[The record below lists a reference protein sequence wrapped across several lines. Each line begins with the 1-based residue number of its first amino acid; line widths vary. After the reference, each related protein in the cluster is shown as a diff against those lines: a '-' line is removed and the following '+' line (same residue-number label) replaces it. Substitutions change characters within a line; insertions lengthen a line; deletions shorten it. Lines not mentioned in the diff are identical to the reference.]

1 MALRIPF
8 QIITIIGTQFYQP
21 IADLSSKLVSRQYHK
36 PDRVGSNYY
45 VGGYS
50 AAIILLLAA
59 SIESVVQRDRY
70 FYLKTKPTSK
80 PSSVVRIYSKEILHY
95 RRHMHLQEV
104 FDVRNSIAHNHI
116 WEVEFLTPP
125 MGGFRHKK
133 SQIVPGSHR
142 LGKVPPPNTRIPRTR
157 RIKLN
162 LQPNRLDRTDVVKVM
177 FANLHV
183 LAHLLIRGNSPIN
196 YSDDIVGFKRKR
208 IPFSDLLL
216 EIRNT
221 L

>member
-1 MALRIPF
+1 MAPRKPS
-8 QIITIIGTQFYQP
+8 QIITIIGTQFFQP
-21 IADLSSKLVSRQYHK
+21 IADLSSKLVSRQYQK

-45 VGGYS
+45 ESGYS

-59 SIESVVQRDRY
+59 SIESLVQRDRY

-80 PSSVVRIYSKEILHY
+80 PSSVVSTYSKEILHY

-116 WEVEFLTPP
+116 WEVDFQIPT
-125 MGGFRHKK
+125 MGGRRHKK
-133 SQIVPGSHR
+133 SQIVPFSHR
-142 LGKVPPPNTRIPRTR
+142 LGNIPPPNTKIPRTR
-157 RIKLN
+157 RLRLN
-162 LQPNRLDRTDVVKVM
+162 LQPIRLDRTDVEKVM
-177 FANLHV
+177 SANLHFF
-183 LAHLLIRGNSPIN
+183 AHLSIRGNNPIN
-196 YSDDIVGFKRKR
+196 YSDDIIIFKRKR
-208 IPFSDLLL
+208 IPFSGLLS